1 MLQTCFLVAAF
12 RCMSIGISHREKD
25 WGDAEGK
32 VDEEPAARHFWQGNP
47 LFLQQCVCVCVCVC
61 VLMCAARV
69 SRKSLFLAALASGS
83 KT

>member
-1 MLQTCFLVAAF
+1 
-12 RCMSIGISHREKD
+12 MSIGISHREKD
-25 WGDAEGK
+25 WGDAEDK

-47 LFLQQCVCVCVCVC
+47 LFLQQCVCVCVC